1 MPFHYLTSAF
11 RRKKQINLALQG
23 GGAHG
28 AFTWGVL
35 DRLLN
40 CDDLH
45 IDGISGTS
53 AGAINAVALAS
64 GMLEGGRKG
73 AQAKL
78 NEVWKEVADAGK
90 VTSMLTFP
98 IGMLWPNQVTN
109 VAQQAMQRFAQT
121 LSPYDFN
128 PMDINPLRTILNR
141 VINFNDLRKHSPVE
155 LFIAA
160 TNTSSGRARIFTNK
174 DISADAV
181 LASTCLPAIF
191 KAVEIDGEHY
201 WDGGYASN
209 PDLINLISETN
220 TNDTLLV
227 QLNPTSHR
235 KLPTTQEGI
244 LDNINRITFNQPLI
258 HEIELIYRVRK
269 YKNILSASHEE
280 RRYHN
285 TRFHLIN
292 ASHITKKL
300 DYNSKL
306 TPDKEMLKYLFS
318 AGQKETGIWV
328 DQNLSSVGKRSTV
341 NLLEEFS

>member
-1 MPFHYLTSAF
+1 MQFGYLTSAF
-11 RRKKQINLALQG
+11 SRKKKINLALQG

-28 AFTWGVL
+28 SFTWGVL

-53 AGAINAVALAS
+53 AGAVNAVALAA
-64 GMLEGGRKG
+64 GMMEGGRRG
-73 AQAKL
+73 AKEKL
-78 NEVWKEVADAGK
+78 NTIWKDIANAGT

-98 IGMLWPNQVTN
+98 IGMLWPSQVTN

-128 PMDINPLRTILNR
+128 PMDINPLRTILNKA
-141 VINFNDLRKHSPVE
+141 INFEELRKNSPTQ
-155 LFIAA
+155 LFIAT
-160 TNTSSGRARIFTNK
+160 TNASSGRARIFTNK
-174 DISADAV
+174 DITADAV
-181 LASTCLPAIF
+181 LASACLPALF
-191 KAVEIDGEHY
+191 KAVEIDGEYY
-201 WDGGYASN
+201 WDGGYSSN
-209 PDLINLISETN
+209 PDLINLISETS
-220 TNDTLLV
+220 TNDTLLI
-227 QLNPTSHR
+227 QLNPTSRHN
-235 KLPTTQEGI
+235 LPTTQEEI
-244 LDNINRITFNQPLI
+244 VENINRITFNQPLI

-292 ASHITKKL
+292 ASHITKNL

-306 TPDKEMLKYLFS
+306 TPDKEILKYLFS

-328 DQNLSSVGKRSTV
+328 DKHLHNVGKRSTV